1 MLTDFSGLASK
12 PATAILLLLSLA
24 GCQTQV
30 DPASTADT
38 GAGVRAAELPRV
50 QTGRPQRKPIV
61 QTTEQPGQI
70 RAWMQVD
77 IYPRSAGIVQQVLVD
92 IGDSVRGPATDP
104 ATAEQQPANN
114 DSNTEPGQLLAVLH
128 APELEDELRQKQALQ
143 RQAEAEIGQA
153 AAAVQL
159 ALAAEHSAEA
169 DEAEAAAGRRRIES
183 EVARLTSE
191 SQRLQGLAESG
202 AVTLRLAE
210 EAVQK
215 LAAAESSL
223 EELAAAVRSAA
234 ARRGE
239 ARAAYIRAEADLKAM
254 EARRDSAAA
263 EVQRLHTLCGYLQ
276 IRAPFAGTVTARNA
290 DPGDLARTGNGSDS
304 LFTIAETSRV
314 RVTARVPEADAV
326 RIHPG
331 SPAKVRIPALQQQ
344 QFSGTVSRTSW
355 TLDEQTRTL
364 LVEIDLENSPGTLRP
379 GMFASVEL
387 IVGRNDEALV
397 VPKGAVV
404 QQDGATVCLAVGPDG
419 VLQKKPVTTGLRTAT
434 EVEIVTGLSDDE
446 FIITANTAA
455 YREGQK
461 VESAGKA
468 P

>member
-1 MLTDFSGLASK
+1 MLMEFSKL
-12 PATAILLLLSLA
+12 ATASLLLLTLS
-24 GCQTQV
+24 GCQTQT
-30 DPASTADT
+30 DPAAAADA
-38 GAGVRAAELPRV
+38 GAGAGAGARAAELPRV
-50 QTGRPQRKPIV
+50 QTGRPQRKGIV
-61 QTTEQPGQI
+61 QSTEQPGQV
-70 RAWMQVD
+70 RAWLQVE
-77 IYPRSAGIVQQVLVD
+77 IYPRSGGIVEQVLVD
-92 IGDSVRGPATDP
+92 IGNV
-104 ATAEQQPANN
+104 
-114 DSNTEPGQLLAVLH
+114 TEPGQLLAVLT

-159 ALAAEHSAEA
+159 AMATEHSAEA

-239 ARAAYIRAEADLKAM
+239 ARAACIRAEADLKAM

-263 EVQRLHTLCGYLQ
+263 EVQRLQTLCGYLQ

-290 DPGDLARTGNGSDS
+290 DPGDLARAGQGSAS
-304 LFTIAETSRV
+304 LFTVAETSRV

-326 RIHPG
+326 RISPG
-331 SPAKVRIPALQQQ
+331 SPATVRIPALQQQ
-344 QFSGTVSRTSW
+344 LFSGTVSRTSW

-364 LVEIDLENSPGTLRP
+364 LVEIDLENSLGTLRP
-379 GMFASVEL
+379 GMYASVEL
-387 IVGRNDEALV
+387 IVGQNDSALV
-397 VPKGAVV
+397 VPKGAVI
-404 QQDGATVCLAVGPDG
+404 QQDGVSACLAVGTDG
-419 VLQKKPVTTGLRTAT
+419 VLQKKPVNTGLRTAT
-434 EVEIVTGLSDDE
+434 EIEIVSGLSEDDLV
-446 FIITANTAA
+446 ITANTAA

-461 VESAGKA
+461 VESAVKS